1 MVIKSWTFPVHIL
14 LFFSVILKSS
24 TERKVTTM
32 NPTDTELIRKLKY
45 GRTDELAM
53 LAEEMKPDYADSFP
67 AFMEQI
73 LREKKLKRVQIARRA
88 GLSQD
93 YLYKI
98 LRGDKRTTE
107 RDYIIAICMAA
118 KMNIAQTQH
127 TLRIYGMPLLD
138 RHDMRSNVIYVHIE
152 DGASMDTLNERLE
165 AAHLLPLRTNPEM
178 EKAIIAPNASPEAEP
193 QETATENETAVP
205 VHERELPWT
214 GELQE
219 IGSKNNAE
227 HCGNA
232 PFDYSYWAEIQLE
245 DDEGH
250 QFRVQAYFGT
260 DGSTGFTAM
269 TEEQFQT
276 NEALRKA
283 AKPGDGEPYDKYQ
296 MLEWYE
302 TLAETSVSPF
312 FTWYLELDERTDQ
325 KVIETLNRVDDTRYC
340 PGGMRIGGKWGHGGP
355 MIYME
360 SFNTAEPGRREYFQ
374 ITQEGDRYTFSAT
387 HESIYMRMELDKIY
401 PSIFGKSPDIEYW
414 INVTS
419 LDDIREDQ
427 QRIHHIFYHLL
438 LILHRNSEQ
447 PFESLQPSEDTLLQE
462 EMNALKDQAA
472 NCSRTGAWEE
482 GILAL
487 DRLQQVMRKLIGRGH
502 DLAVSMIFSEVNRA
516 YALEQLERW
525 DEAATSWRKAYDM
538 KTEFSDNS
546 DTAKPLG
553 MAAYHLASIVKN
565 EEEASALYR
574 EAADLLEQHCD
585 FRPAAI
591 MYFLSCT
598 RYAFSI
604 DGEETDTAVGY
615 YRKAISV
622 ARRYHLDQNND
633 LRIAIAGTYNNL
645 AWVLWN
651 LQDSEEAAIY
661 YGMGLDLDEEWLRDP
676 EMDQQQVLRQFS
688 HIGTALYKFYIDTN
702 KPKEASRILERQKAA
717 GASLE
722 ES

>member
-1 MVIKSWTFPVHIL
+1 
-14 LFFSVILKSS
+14 
-24 TERKVTTM
+24 M

-45 GRTDELAM
+45 GRADELAM

-73 LREKKLKRVQIARRA
+73 LREKKLKRNQIARRA

-98 LRGDKRTTE
+98 LRGDKRTAE

-118 KMNIAQTQH
+118 EMNIAQTQH
-127 TLRIYGMPLLD
+127 ALRIYGMPLLD

-152 DGASMDTLNERLE
+152 DGADMDTLNERLE
-165 AAHLLPLRTNPEM
+165 AAHLLPLRTSPEM
-178 EKAIIAPNASPEAEP
+178 EKAVIAPNAAPEAEP
-193 QETATENETAVP
+193 QETAAENETAGPVP
-205 VHERELPWT
+205 EREQPWI

-219 IGSKNNAE
+219 IGSEVNAE
-227 HCGNA
+227 HSGCA
-232 PFDYSYWAEIQLE
+232 PFDFTYWAEIRLE
-245 DDEGH
+245 DDEGQ
-250 QFRVQAYFGT
+250 QFRVQAYFYP
-260 DGSTGFTAM
+260 DGNTSFTAL
-269 TEEQFQT
+269 TEEQFQA
-276 NEALRKA
+276 NEALREA
-283 AKPGDGEPYDKYQ
+283 VKPGEVEPYDKYQ
-296 MLEWYE
+296 MLELYE

-312 FTWYLELDERTDQ
+312 FTWYLEMDERTDQ

-340 PGGMRIGGKWGHGGP
+340 PGGMRAGGKWGHGGP
-355 MIYME
+355 MVYME

-374 ITQEGDRYTFSAT
+374 ISQEGDRYTFSAT

-414 INVTS
+414 IHVTS

-427 QRIHHIFYHLL
+427 QRIRHIFDHLL

-447 PFESLQPSEDTLLQE
+447 PFESLQPSEDMLLQE

-472 NCSRTGAWEE
+472 NCSRIGAWEG
-482 GILAL
+482 GIKAL
-487 DRLQQVMRKLIGRGH
+487 DRQQEVMRKLIDNGR
-502 DLAVSMIFSEVNRA
+502 DLAASMVFSEVNRA

-525 DEAATSWRKAYDM
+525 DEAVASWRKAYEM
-538 KTEFSDNS
+538 KTEFSGHS
-546 DTAKPLG
+546 DAAKPLG
-553 MAAYHLASIVKN
+553 MAAYHLANAVKD
-565 EEEASALYR
+565 EKEASALYR
-574 EAADLLEQHCD
+574 EAVDLLEPHCG

-604 DGEETDTAVGY
+604 DGEETETAVGY
-615 YRKAISV
+615 YRKAISA
-622 ARRYHLDQNND
+622 ARRYHLDQNDN

-651 LQDSEEAAIY
+651 LQNSEEAAIY
-661 YGMGLDLDEEWLRDP
+661 YGMGLDLDEEWLADP
-676 EMDQQQVLRQFS
+676 EMDRELVLQQFS
-688 HIGTALYKFYIDTN
+688 RIGTALYKFYIDTN
-702 KPKEASRILERQKAA
+702 KPKEAGRVLARLKAA
-717 GASLE
+717 GATLK
-722 ES
+722 ESEDEV

>member
-1 MVIKSWTFPVHIL
+1 
-14 LFFSVILKSS
+14 
-24 TERKVTTM
+24 M

-53 LAEEMKPDYADSFP
+53 LAEEMRQDYADSFP

-73 LREKKLKRVQIARRA
+73 LHDKKLKRNQIARRA

-118 KMNIAQTQH
+118 EMNIAQTQH
-127 TLRIYGMPLLD
+127 ALRIYGMPLLD

-152 DGASMDTLNERLE
+152 DGADMDALNERLE
-165 AAHLLPLRTNPEM
+165 AAHLLPLRTSPEM
-178 EKAIIAPNASPEAEP
+178 EKAVIAPNAAPEAEP
-193 QETATENETAVP
+193 LETAVENETAGP
-205 VHERELPWT
+205 EPEREHPWT

-219 IGSKNNAE
+219 IGSKVNAE

-232 PFDYSYWAEIQLE
+232 PFDYTYWAEIQLE
-245 DDEGH
+245 DDEGR
-250 QFRVQAYFGT
+250 QFRVQAYFGA
-260 DGSTGFTAM
+260 DGSTGFTTM
-269 TEEQFQT
+269 TEEQFQA

-283 AKPGDGEPYDKYQ
+283 AKPGEDEPYDKYQ
-296 MLEWYE
+296 MMEWFE

-312 FTWYLELDERTDQ
+312 FTWYLEMDERTDQ
-325 KVIETLNRVDDTRYC
+325 KVVETLTRVDDTRYC
-340 PGGMRIGGKWGHGGP
+340 PGGMRAGGKWGHGGP

-360 SFNTAEPGRREYFQ
+360 SFNTAEPGRKEYFQ
-374 ITQEGDRYTFSAT
+374 ITQKGDRYTFSAT
-387 HESIYMRMELDKIY
+387 HESIYMRMELDTIY
-401 PSIFGKSPDIEYW
+401 TSIFGKSPDIEYW

-427 QRIHHIFYHLL
+427 QRIRHIFDHLL
-438 LILHRNSEQ
+438 LIMHRNSEQ
-447 PFESLQPSEDTLLQE
+447 PFESLQPSEDILLQE
-462 EMNALKDQAA
+462 EMNALKDQAE
-472 NCSRTGAWEE
+472 NCSRIGAWEE
-482 GILAL
+482 GVVTL
-487 DRLQQVMRKLIGRGH
+487 DRLQEIMRKLIDRGH
-502 DLAVSMIFSEVNRA
+502 DLAASMVFSEVNRA

-525 DEAATSWRKAYDM
+525 DKAAASWRKAYEM
-538 KTEFSDNS
+538 KVEFSGNC

-553 MAAYHLASIVKN
+553 MAAYHLANILKDGK
-565 EEEASALYR
+565 EASALYR
-574 EAADLLEQHCD
+574 EAADLLESHCD

-604 DGEETDTAVGY
+604 DGEETATAIGY
-615 YRKAISV
+615 YRKAISA
-622 ARRYHLDQNND
+622 ARRYHLDQNDN

-661 YGMGLDLDEEWLRDP
+661 YGMGLELDEEWLADP
-676 EMDQQQVLRQFS
+676 EMDREQVLQQFRR
-688 HIGTALYKFYIDTN
+688 IGTALYKFYIDTD
-702 KPKEASRILERQKAA
+702 KPKEAGRVLGRLKAA
-717 GASLE
+717 GVALV
-722 ES
+722 ESEDEV